1 MNALIEKNKMLS
13 KRFEFTGDWSFRFRR
28 DDIEWPW
35 LKTYFCQIN
44 NHFSE
49 GVSYSD
55 PFLYP
60 VYTLLTLV
68 MLYTIHRFAKGKA
81 KLSCERLIKAIEE
94 DMDNGKWR
102 NGIRK
107 EDIYNY
113 YESEMVYSEEE
124 FNEKVLPILTQ
135 ELNHRMHR
143 VINRSGALVWKF

>member
-1 MNALIEKNKMLS
+1 MLS
-13 KRFEFTGDWSFRFRR
+13 KRFEGVGNWTFKFKRT
-28 DDIEWPW
+28 DIEWPW
-35 LKTYFCQIN
+35 LKTSFCQVN

-49 GVSYSD
+49 GVHYSD
-55 PFLYP
+55 PFLFP
-60 VYTLLTLV
+60 VYTILAIVTI
-68 MLYTIHRFAKGKA
+68 YTVLRFLKGKA

-102 NGIRK
+102 NGIRR

-113 YESEMVYSEEE
+113 YESEMVYTEAE
-124 FNEKVLPILTQ
+124 FDEKVLPMLTQ